1 MQSKFSFKCLLS
13 SVLLVSSI
21 VLMPSSKVSAAT
33 IQRLQGVDRYA
44 TSISISKSGWTT
56 SDNVVLASGSDFP
69 DALSAASL
77 AKQLN
82 APILLIGTTL
92 DTAINNEL
100 TRLQVKNIF
109 IVGGEGAVSKSIK
122 EQLSLKGITVTRLS
136 GVDRYETSLSIAN
149 YIKEKFNLGT
159 EIVVAAGAG
168 FPDALSIAPIAASK
182 GMPIILSPKN
192 ELPSSVKKYITD
204 NKVTK
209 AFVIGG
215 TGVVSDKVMQNLPL
229 AERVSGDDRYKTNIA
244 VLNRFVLD
252 LSFDNVYVA
261 TGMAFPDALSGS
273 ALASKTSSPII
284 LMDKKLSISTADYMI
299 LKLPSINKLCALG
312 GEGVVPQSVLTNNV
326 YGNTP
331 GNITNFAFVAKQG
344 DWIYYNNDTL
354 YKIKTDGTGKTEV
367 NKDMPVFINVVGEWI
382 YYIDVSTDKNEIYKV
397 KTDGTSRTKL
407 SNDVALYMAVAQDWI
422 YYSNYSDDG
431 KLYKMKTDG
440 TSKTKIAN
448 ETVYEINISGDWVYY
463 TITVGPV
470 ESSESEIYKV
480 KKDGTG
486 LTKLYKSTSIAYLN
500 VSGEY
505 LYFETSDLNGENG
518 NIMRMKKDGTNLS
531 TICDDTA
538 EFINVSGEWIYYSNA
553 SDSYKLYKIK
563 IDGTDKTKIS
573 DDEAMFMSVVDE
585 WIYYGT
591 VSETD
596 TIKIKTDGTQRQ
608 IFN

>member
-1 MQSKFSFKCLLS
+1 MHSKFSYKCFLS

-21 VLMPSSKVSAAT
+21 VLMPSNKVFATT

-56 SDNVVLASGSDFP
+56 SDNVVLASGYDFP
-69 DALSAASL
+69 DALSAAPL

-100 TRLQVKNIF
+100 TRLKVKNIF
-109 IVGGEGAVSKSIK
+109 IVGGEGAVSKGIK
-122 EQLSLKGITVTRLS
+122 DQLSLKGIIVTRLS
-136 GVDRYETSLSIAN
+136 GNDRYETSLSIAN

-159 EIVVAAGAG
+159 EIVVAAGGG

-182 GMPIILSPKN
+182 GMPIILSPKD
-192 ELPSSVKKYITD
+192 ELPSSVKKYIID
-204 NKVTK
+204 NKVKK

-215 TGVVSDKVMQNLPL
+215 TGVVSDKVMQSLPL

-252 LSFDNVYVA
+252 LSLDSVYIA
-261 TGMAFPDALSGS
+261 TAVAFPDALSGS
-273 ALASKTSSPII
+273 ALASKTLSPII
-284 LMDKKLSISTADYMI
+284 LMDKKLSFSTVDYMT
-299 LKLPSINKLCALG
+299 LKSHSMNKLFILG

-344 DWIYYNNDTL
+344 DWIYYNNNTL

-367 NKDMPVFINVVGEWI
+367 NKDIPIFINVVGEWV
-382 YYIDVSTDKNEIYKV
+382 YYVEASSDKNEIYKV

-407 SNDVALYMAVAQDWI
+407 SNDISMYMTVEQDWI
-422 YYSNYSDDG
+422 YYVNYSDEG

-448 ETVYEINISGDWVYY
+448 ETAYEINISGDWVYY
-463 TITVGPV
+463 TIVVDSG
-470 ESSESEIYKV
+470 ESEIYKV

-486 LTKLYKSTSIAYLN
+486 LTKLYRATRIAYLN

-505 LYFETSDLNGENG
+505 LYFETSDLNGKNG
-518 NIMRMKKDGTNLS
+518 NIMTVKKDGTNLS
-531 TICDDTA
+531 TICEDTA
-538 EFINVSGEWIYYSNA
+538 EFINVSGEWVYYSNT
-553 SDSYKLYKIK
+553 SDSHKLYKIK
-563 IDGTDKTKIS
+563 IDGTGKTKIS
-573 DDEAMFMSVVDE
+573 DDDAMYINIVNE

-591 VSETD
+591 GSGTD
-596 TIKIKTDGTQRQ
+596 TIKVKTDGTERQ

>member
-1 MQSKFSFKCLLS
+1 MKGEFSFKCLLS
-13 SVLLVSSI
+13 SVLLISSI

-44 TSISISKSGWTT
+44 TSISISKSGWVT
-56 SDNVVLASGSDFP
+56 SDNVVLASGYDFP
-69 DALSAASL
+69 DALSAAPL

-82 APILLIGTTL
+82 APILLIGKTL
-92 DTAINNEL
+92 DASINNEL
-100 TRLQVKNIF
+100 TRLKVKNVF
-109 IVGGEGAVSKSIK
+109 IVGGQGVVSKSIK
-122 EQLSLKGITVTRLS
+122 DQLGLKGITVTRLS
-136 GVDRYETSLSIAN
+136 GNDRYETSLSIAK
-149 YIKEKFNLGT
+149 YIIGKFKLGT
-159 EIVVAAGAG
+159 EIVVAAGGG

-192 ELPSSVKKYITD
+192 ELPSSAKKYLTD

-215 TGVVSDKVMQNLPL
+215 TGVLSAKVMQSLPL

-244 VLNRFVLD
+244 VLNRFVPD
-252 LSFDNVYVA
+252 LNFDNVYVA
-261 TGMAFPDALSGS
+261 TGISFPDALSGS

-284 LMDKKLSISTADYMI
+284 LIDKKLSISTVDYMI
-299 LKLPSINKLCALG
+299 LKLPSINKLWALG
-312 GEGVVPQSVLTNNV
+312 GEDVVPQSVLTNNV

-354 YKIKTDGTGKTEV
+354 YKIKTDGTGKVQV
-367 NKDMPVFINVVGEWI
+367 NKDKPIFINVVGEWV
-382 YYIDVSTDKNEIYKV
+382 YYVEVSSNKNEMYKV

-407 SNDVALYMAVAQDWI
+407 SNDIYMYMAVAQDWI
-422 YYSNYSDDG
+422 YYANYSDEG

-440 TSKTKIAN
+440 TAKTKIAN
-448 ETVYEINISGDWVYY
+448 ETADEINISGDWVYY
-463 TITVGPV
+463 TIVVDSG
-470 ESSESEIYKV
+470 ESEIHKV

-486 LTKLYKSTSIAYLN
+486 LTKIYKATSIAYLN

-505 LYFETSDLNGENG
+505 LYFETSDLNRENG
-518 NIMRMKKDGTNLS
+518 NIMRVKKDGTSIS

-538 EFINVSGEWIYYSNA
+538 EFINVSGDWIYYSNA
-553 SDSYKLYKIK
+553 TDSDKLYKIK
-563 IDGTDKTKIS
+563 IDGTGKVKIN
-573 DDEAMFMSVVDE
+573 DDGAMFISVVDD

-591 VSETD
+591 ASGTD
-596 TIKIKTDGTQRQ
+596 TIKVKTDGTQRQ
-608 IFN
+608 IVN